1 MIPVISLFINVRNI
15 IEECIRR
22 TKIQLSHNLITT
34 GDVICHATLQ
44 YVYTYSNKHS
54 TSWPELLM
62 EFSLSP
68 DVTFA
73 PREVIVGFRNV
84 AWGFNSKKN

>member
-1 MIPVISLFINVRNI
+1 
-15 IEECIRR
+15 
-22 TKIQLSHNLITT
+22 
-34 GDVICHATLQ
+34 
-44 YVYTYSNKHS
+44 
-54 TSWPELLM
+54 M

-84 AWGFNSKKN
+84 AWGFNSIGASFETAIKHSTMQLLTTCRKKSVKLSSKFLSK